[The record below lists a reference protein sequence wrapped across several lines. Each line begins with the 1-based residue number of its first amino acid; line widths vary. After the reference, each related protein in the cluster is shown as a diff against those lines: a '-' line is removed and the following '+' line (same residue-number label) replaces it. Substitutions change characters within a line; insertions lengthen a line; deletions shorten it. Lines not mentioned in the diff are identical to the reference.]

1 MNQHHPTTLV
11 EHTALH
17 NLHPEPAG
25 CSETCWFEPACGATA
40 MAVLFLVTTAVVAF
54 NTLYFKRM
62 LNCYRS
68 DSQPNDSHDY
78 AVFVSVFDIL
88 LWAIFMSVAGRIGGA
103 LQHNVPKRGL
113 LRAACADQLGTLLAS
128 LGATHVPGQM
138 QVLLN
143 QSVLPLTMLLSLG
156 LGRRY
161 GMQHFL
167 GAALVLAGAGAAIQR
182 WPESLDKNQLFWR
195 SLMIFC
201 LAQIAV
207 ASSTLIKEVL
217 LTRTSSNDVTESM
230 AVGVAI
236 AWRRVPMGVFL
247 ALLMPSS
254 QGSKGLAADLKDG
267 FLCFCGYQPREGD
280 LGCARAA
287 PTTLISVTLY
297 AIQTFLCLRLTQQK
311 GATIRSIAAVTSVP
325 FAQLL
330 FSREGDLTEAL
341 SSRSLLGLVLCLSGF
356 ATYSL
361 ADRQKQTR

>member
-1 MNQHHPTTLV
+1 
-11 EHTALH
+11 
-17 NLHPEPAG
+17 
-25 CSETCWFEPACGATA
+25 
-40 MAVLFLVTTAVVAF
+40 
-54 NTLYFKRM
+54 
-62 LNCYRS
+62 
-68 DSQPNDSHDY
+68 
-78 AVFVSVFDIL
+78 
-88 LWAIFMSVAGRIGGA
+88 MSMAGRLGGA

-167 GAALVLAGAGAAIQR
+167 GAALVLAGAGAAVQG

-201 LAQIAV
+201 LAQVAV
-207 ASSTLIKEVL
+207 AASTLIKEAV
-217 LTRTSSNDVTESM
+217 LTRTSSNDVSESM

-247 ALLMPSS
+247 ALLMPSQS
-254 QGSKGLAADLKDG
+254 QGSQGLPADLKDG

-287 PTTLISVTLY
+287 PTTLISVMLY

-356 ATYSL
+356 AMYSL
-361 ADRQKQTR
+361 ADARRQKQTR

>member
-1 MNQHHPTTLV
+1 
-11 EHTALH
+11 
-17 NLHPEPAG
+17 
-25 CSETCWFEPACGATA
+25 

-62 LNCYRS
+62 LNCYKS
-68 DSQPNDSHDY
+68 ESEPHDY

-88 LWAIFMSVAGRIGGA
+88 LWAVFMSAAGKIGGA
-103 LQHNVPKRGL
+103 VRHSVPKRGL

-161 GMQHFL
+161 VVQHFI
-167 GAALVLAGAGAAIQR
+167 GAALVLAGAGAAVQR
-182 WPESLDKNQLFWR
+182 WPGFLEEKNHLFWS

-201 LAQIAV
+201 LAQVAV

-217 LTRTSSNDVTESM
+217 LTRTSSNDLTESM

-236 AWRRVPMGVFL
+236 AWRRVPVGVFL
-247 ALLMPSS
+247 ALLMPRRS
-254 QGSKGLAADLKDG
+254 GEGLAADLRDG
-267 FLCFCGYQPREGD
+267 FFCFCGYTPREGD

-287 PTTLISVTLY
+287 PTTLISVMLY

-311 GATIRSIAAVTSVP
+311 GATIRSIAAVTAVP
-325 FAQLL
+325 LAQLL
-330 FSREGDLTEAL
+330 FSREGDLAEAL

-356 ATYSL
+356 ALYSL
-361 ADRQKQTR
+361 ADTRRTEKR